1 MWLWDRGPPPEL
13 QNSTGTYLVR
23 KEPYLECIF
32 VEWPR
37 PGKTK
42 NGFQVN
48 KDLHNCLKVLLHK
61 NNDKIYD
68 IEIKMEIFHK
78 LSLGLSVTMGMET
91 LVSSWAGPLIL
102 GLSSQLEGP

>member
-23 KEPYLECIF
+23 IEPYLERIF
-32 VEWPR
+32 GEWPR

-61 NNDKIYD
+61 NNAKIYD

-78 LSLGLSVTMGMET
+78 VSLGLNVTIEIET
-91 LVSSWAGPLIL
+91 LVFSWAGPLIL
-102 GLSSQLEGP
+102 GLSSQLEGT